1 MMQLYNDNIIFL
13 ENRGPEGRMDM
24 SLNLQVTDM
33 AGASPDHSAVI
44 INFVNMVYNQLKDS
58 TCRVYSDNVQYKW
71 KQSDGSEKTV
81 IPDASI
87 NCKIKSRKGNSFINA
102 PQFVLEVLSPST
114 AKYDKTEKKE
124 IYRSEEVPEY
134 WIIDLWKQ
142 TVEIY
147 DLDYEDGTPE
157 YFLID
162 TVTKENKKDLH
173 LIHFPHI
180 KIDFD
185 QLFEGID

>member
-1 MMQLYNDNIIFL
+1 
-13 ENRGPEGRMDM
+13 M
-24 SLNLQVTDM
+24 SLNLQITDM
-33 AGASPDHSAVI
+33 AGASPDHSTVI
-44 INFVNMVYNQLKDS
+44 TNFVNMVYNQLKDS
-58 TCRVYSDNVQYKW
+58 TCRVFPDNVQYRW
-71 KQSDGSEKTV
+71 KMDDGSEKTV

-87 NCKIKSRKGNSFINA
+87 NCQVKSRKGNSFINV

-114 AKYDKTEKKE
+114 AKYDRTEKKE

-134 WIIDLWKQ
+134 WIINIWKRSI
-142 TVEIY
+142 EIY
-147 DLDYEDGTPE
+147 DLDYENDIPK

-180 KIDFD
+180 QIDFE
-185 QLFEGID
+185 QLFDGIE

>member
-1 MMQLYNDNIIFL
+1 
-13 ENRGPEGRMDM
+13 M
-24 SLNLQVTDM
+24 SLNLQITDM

-71 KQSDGSEKTV
+71 KMNDGSEKTV

-87 NCKIKSRKGNSFINA
+87 NCRTKSRKGNSFINA

-124 IYRSEEVPEY
+124 IYRSEEIPEY
-134 WIIDLWKQ
+134 WIIDLWKRSIE
-142 TVEIY
+142 VY
-147 DLDYEDGTPE
+147 DLDYENDDPK

-162 TVTKENKKDLH
+162 TVTKENSKDLH

-180 KIDFD
+180 KIDFE
-185 QLFEGID
+185 QLFAGID

>member
-1 MMQLYNDNIIFL
+1 
-13 ENRGPEGRMDM
+13 M
-24 SLNLQVTDM
+24 SLDLQITDM

-71 KQSDGSEKTV
+71 RMDDGSEKTV

-87 NCKIKSRKGNSFINA
+87 NCQIKSRKGNHFINA

-134 WIIDLWKQ
+134 WIIDIRKRSIEL
-142 TVEIY
+142 Y
-147 DLDYEDGTPE
+147 DLDYENNIPKYYLT
-157 YFLID
+157 D
-162 TVTKENKKDLH
+162 TITEQNKDDLH

-180 KIDFD
+180 KIDFE
-185 QLFEGID
+185 QLFDGIE

>member
-1 MMQLYNDNIIFL
+1 
-13 ENRGPEGRMDM
+13 M

-33 AGASPDHSAVI
+33 AGASPDHSTVI

-71 KQSDGSEKTV
+71 KMSDESEKNV

-87 NCKIKSRKGNSFINA
+87 NFQTKSRKGNSFINA

-114 AKYDKTEKKE
+114 AAYDQTEKKE
-124 IYRSEEVPEY
+124 IYRSEEIPEY
-134 WIIDLWKQ
+134 WIIDIWKRSI
-142 TVEIY
+142 EIY
-147 DLDYEDGTPE
+147 DLDYEDGIPK
-157 YFLID
+157 YYLMD
-162 TVTKENKKDLH
+162 TVTKDHKKDLH

-180 KIDFD
+180 KIDFE
-185 QLFEGID
+185 QLFDGIE

>member
-1 MMQLYNDNIIFL
+1 MGL
-13 ENRGPEGRMDM
+13 EV
-24 SLNLQVTDM
+24 QITDM
-33 AGASPDHSAVI
+33 AGASPDHSTVI
-44 INFVNMVYNQLKDS
+44 TNFVNMVYNQLKDS
-58 TCRVYSDNVQYKW
+58 TCRVFPDNVQYKW
-71 KQSDGSEKTV
+71 KMNDGSEKMV

-87 NCKIKSRKGNSFINA
+87 NCQVRSRKGNSFINA

-134 WIIDLWKQ
+134 WIIDIKNR
-142 TVEIY
+142 TIETY
-147 DLDYEDGTPE
+147 DLDYENGEPK
-157 YFLID
+157 YYLID
-162 TVTKENKKDLH
+162 TITKYNAKDLH

-185 QLFEGID
+185 QLFDGVN